1 MIRGATVNFAK
12 AGGWRGGKPPGSAAS
27 GDETSPSS
35 EEPEVAK
42 AAAASK
48 PNAVEIA
55 KASIDD
61 AAMSRPWNKVHKKL
75 TKKGKGK
82 GTGKDKD
89 DRDDLLMPWIE
100 SQTKSGIE
108 SQTGMKVDVG
118 DLLGMDDG
126 SIAGSVLELKHRK

>member
-27 GDETSPSS
+27 DDETSPSS

-42 AAAASK
+42 ATAAPK
-48 PNAVEIA
+48 PSAVEIA

-61 AAMSRPWNKVHKKL
+61 AAISRPWNKVHKKL
-75 TKKGKGK
+75 AKKGKGK

>member
-1 MIRGATVNFAK
+1 MIRGAAVNFAG

-27 GDETSPSS
+27 DDETCPPS
-35 EEPEVAK
+35 EEPIVTK
-42 AAAASK
+42 AAVAHK
-48 PNAVEIA
+48 PNVIEVA

-61 AAMSRPWNKVHKKL
+61 AAMSRPWNKVHKKP

-82 GTGKDKD
+82 GNGKGKDDK
-89 DRDDLLMPWIE
+89 DDLLMPWIE
-100 SQTKSGIE
+100 SQTKSAIE

-126 SIAGSVLELKHRK
+126 SIAGSVLELKNRK